1 VSADKRTRWG
11 WHQLTDNWAQLLVE
25 QAAIQPGDL
34 VIDVGA
40 GTGAL
45 TAVLVHA
52 GARVIAVELHPR
64 RAQQLRERFSH
75 PPVTVVQAD
84 AADLRLPR
92 RPFHVVANP
101 PFAITTALIRRLLSP
116 GSQLVSAHIVVPR
129 YSAERWSSQQH
140 HGANRWSRSFAVTVD
155 RVLPR
160 TAFRPVPPGQVA
172 VLRIERRTAPTARS
186 RAPRHPPDGW

>member
-25 QAAIQPGDL
+25 QAAIRPGDL

-45 TAVLVHA
+45 TARLVSA
-52 GARVIAVELHPR
+52 GARVIAVELHPH
-64 RAQQLRERFSH
+64 RAQQLRDRFSR
-75 PPVTVVQAD
+75 PSVTVVQAD

-101 PFAITTALIRRLLSP
+101 PFGITTALIRRLLSP
-116 GSQLVSAHIVVPR
+116 GSQLISAQIVVPLHA
-129 YSAERWSSQQH
+129 AERWSSCRH
-140 HGANRWSRSFAVTVD
+140 HGAKRWSQSFTVRVD
-155 RVLPR
+155 HVLPR
-160 TAFRPVPPGQVA
+160 TAFRPPPPGQVA
-172 VLRIERRTAPTARS
+172 VLRIRRR
-186 RAPRHPPDGW
+186 